1 MIEDVVLSLF
11 WPVPRYRDT
20 TYFLDHGRLFAADG
34 PSTSP
39 YAANALLPMSDLEI
53 SPHAAPDP
61 LAMTDHGEPRGHRLH
76 QQAILPRAAR
86 TQFQVGW
93 IALRGMEGGV
103 T

>member
-1 MIEDVVLSLF
+1 MPLDQHIE
-11 WPVPRYRDT
+11 
-20 TYFLDHGRLFAADG
+20 GRHRAREPG
-34 PSTSP
+34 V
-39 YAANALLPMSDLEI
+39 EI
-53 SPHAAPDP
+53 SPHAAHDP